1 MKKSQIRKKILN
13 IRKKS
18 FFQNLNINF
27 EHIFSILEK
36 ERVNGKIIGGYY
48 PYNFEVNIMDV
59 LEKFEKKNYSITLPK
74 IKKNSQMNF
83 FNWSTKDPLYVNNY
97 GIPEP
102 ISKKI
107 RYPNIL
113 LIPLV
118 AFDKNLNRVGYGG
131 GFYDRY
137 IPKLKKKKKIIT
149 IGIAYS
155 FQKVVKIPIN
165 NYDIKLDFVVTEKHR
180 IR

>member
-1 MKKSQIRKKILN
+1 MKEEVSTISKFLWQNQNILSIGGGIGGLEVAIMKKFNQSN
-13 IRKKS
+13 IT
-18 FFQNLNINF
+18 FI
-27 EHIFSILEK
+27 EK
-36 ERVNGKIIGGYY
+36 DY
-48 PYNFEVNIMDV
+48 
-59 LEKFEKKNYSITLPK
+59 
-74 IKKNSQMNF
+74 
-83 FNWSTKDPLYVNNY
+83 
-97 GIPEP
+97 

-137 IPKLKKKKKIIT
+137 IPKLKKKKIIT

-180 IR
+180 IRWEYYFWEM